1 MSPHHLQ
8 GSFLLFHFF
17 HMPLSPL
24 PTPHRRPL
32 ASLWAFFRS
41 SAQELTQRSCSA
53 PRRLLWRCGRG
64 GTTKSGSNFDGGARL
79 FLFSSRLALRLPLHR
94 PRQQL
99 FLPAPTLPLLV
110 PNLATSEGR
119 GGAGFLSALP
129 CCLSSLPFSFF
140 LLRRGGDV
148 EHGAQSISRGGAKM
162 VASSEPEFWV
172 GAPRATA
179 LVVARATAACCRPVG
194 VSSFPRPSSSSS
206 RRLLSKSWRP
216 RRRSPRDGVGWGGVI
231 VAALASIAGGRRRF
245 LPGSRRLA
253 FLELVRRFFGEKK
266 FRRFLGLGSWP
277 GNDIIVPYAVFST

>member
-148 EHGAQSISRGGAKM
+148 EHGAQSVSRGGAKM

-172 GAPRATA
+172 GARA
-179 LVVARATAACCRPVG
+179 
-194 VSSFPRPSSSSS
+194 
-206 RRLLSKSWRP
+206 RP
-216 RRRSPRDGVGWGGVI
+216 RRLSRAR
-231 VAALASIAGGRRRF
+231 
-245 LPGSRRLA
+245 RRLA
-253 FLELVRRFFGEKK
+253 AVPSASPPFLDPPPPPRGVS
-266 FRRFLGLGSWP
+266 FRSHGALDGARLAMGWCGVASSSP
-277 GNDIIVPYAVFST
+277 R